1 MNRHLTTT
9 TPSSTLLPR
18 ATELARQIAD
28 RDPDAVER
36 QVAALMLTF
45 RDKSGDEDARTI
57 ARAYRAALAD
67 LSTPAVL
74 AAIDRFARGKID
86 RNHAFAPSTAEIHV
100 EAARIE
106 SAMRD
111 ELQRL
116 RPAPIQIASEPEVSP
131 EERARVGRGFTRLLD
146 YLAKGI
152 PIPEDYA
159 VLMRPDPKDAA

>member
-1 MNRHLTTT
+1 MSSHLTTT
-9 TPSSTLLPR
+9 DRTSISLPR
-18 ATELARQIAD
+18 ATELARQIGA

-45 RDKSGDEDARTI
+45 RDKSGDQDARTI
-57 ARAYRAALAD
+57 TRAYRMALAD

-100 EAARIE
+100 EAERIE
-106 SAMRD
+106 REMRQ
-111 ELQRL
+111 ELHRL
-116 RPAPIQIASEPEVSP
+116 RPSPQPVLAEPDISP

-146 YLAKGI
+146 MLARGVL
-152 PIPEDYA
+152 IPEDYTA
-159 VLMRPDPKDAA
+159 LLAEPEDAA